1 MKRLY
6 ADDILFGDKGQC
18 KLKLGAP
25 LFAAT
30 ESRFSPKVPADGGN
44 KDAVDAGPSDVLI
57 VAAGGGSSKT
67 GVVNE
72 LVCLHACV
80 CALRVA
86 PPQSPSDVA
95 TRLTS
100 EAQRPL
106 S

>member
-1 MKRLY
+1 MSSLPADDLRPGHTPAKAKEKKPMKRLY

-30 ESRFSPKVPADGGN
+30 ESRFAPKVPADGGN

-72 LVCLHACV
+72 LVCL
-80 CALRVA
+80 CA
-86 PPQSPSDVA
+86 
-95 TRLTS
+95 
-100 EAQRPL
+100 
-106 S
+106 